1 MPWYAYLLAP
11 AAFLFHGITAAR
23 NFLFDRGL
31 IPSQK
36 SPVPTLVVGNLSV
49 GGTGKTPWVEF
60 LVRKLRDEVAVGTLS
75 RGYGRKTKGF
85 IQVLPTS
92 TAAEVGDEPLQ
103 LYTHFKEE
111 VPVFVGEDRVGA
123 TQKIQQLCPD
133 LQLLILDDAFQH
145 RNLNPDFRILLTSY
159 SSLFS
164 KDYLLPMG
172 RLRESRA
179 GAKRADVVVVT
190 KCPAKLSQ
198 DEKNKLVEDLA
209 PFLNSEADL
218 FFSSLNYGRPYQVA
232 GPKQTEV
239 TAVLALAGLADNAPF
254 FTYCKQ
260 QYAVVDS
267 FSFPDH
273 YAYKP
278 EDAARIL
285 EVLGQEKGKNAVL
298 LTTEKDAVKLKSL
311 AATEMWSK
319 ISIFALPIQVA
330 LDPIQEEQLL
340 QRLRKNLLHP

>member
-11 AAFLFHGITAAR
+11 AAFLFQGITAVR

-31 IPSQK
+31 IRSQK
-36 SPVPTLVVGNLSV
+36 SPIPTLVVGNLSV

-60 LVRKLRDEVAVGTLS
+60 LVRQLRNEVALATLS
-75 RGYGRKTKGF
+75 RGYGRITTGF
-85 IQVLPTS
+85 GQVLPTS

-103 LYTHFKEE
+103 LYTNFNGEL
-111 VPVFVGEDRVGA
+111 PVFVGEDRVGA
-123 TQKIQQLCPD
+123 TQKIQQLRPN

-145 RNLNPDFRILLTSY
+145 RKLNPDFRIVLTPY
-159 SSLFS
+159 SSPFS

-179 GAKRADVVVVT
+179 GAKRAEVVVMT
-190 KCPAKLSQ
+190 KCPADLSQ
-198 DEKNKLVEDLA
+198 DEKIKLAGELA
-209 PFLNSEADL
+209 PYLNSEADL
-218 FFSSLNYGRPYQVA
+218 FFSSLTYGKPYQVS
-232 GPKQTEV
+232 GPKQTDF
-239 TAVLALAGLADNAPF
+239 TAVIALAGLADNGPF
-254 FTYCKQ
+254 LAYCKQ
-260 QYAVVDS
+260 QYAVIDS
-267 FSFPDH
+267 FSFSDH

-278 EDAARIL
+278 EDATRIL

-319 ISIFALPIQVA
+319 IPIFALPIQVA
-330 LDPIQEEQLL
+330 LDPSQEAQLL

>member
-31 IPSQK
+31 IRSQK
-36 SPVPTLVVGNLSV
+36 SPIPTLVVGNLSV

-75 RGYGRKTKGF
+75 RGYGRSTKGF
-85 IQVLPTS
+85 IQLFLSS

-103 LYTHFKEE
+103 LYTQFKEE
-111 VPVFVGEDRVGA
+111 IPVFVGEDRVGA
-123 TQKIQQLCPD
+123 TQKIQQLRPE

-145 RNLNPDFRILLTSY
+145 RKLNPDFRIVLTSY
-159 SSLFS
+159 NSPFS

-172 RLRESRA
+172 KLRESRV
-179 GAKRADVVVVT
+179 GAKRAEVVVVT
-190 KCPAKLSQ
+190 KCPAELSQ
-198 DEKNKLVEDLA
+198 DEKNKLAQELA
-209 PFLNSEADL
+209 PYLNSEADL
-218 FFSSLNYGRPYQVA
+218 FFSSLNYGSPYYVA
-232 GPKQTEV
+232 GPKQTEITEV
-239 TAVLALAGLADNAPF
+239 IALAGLADNAPF

-260 QYAVVDS
+260 QYALIHS

-273 YAYKP
+273 YAYRP
-278 EDAARIL
+278 EDATRIL
-285 EVLGQEKGKNAVL
+285 EVLGQDKGQHAVL

-330 LDPIQEEQLL
+330 LDPIQEAKLL

>member
-11 AAFLFHGITAAR
+11 AAFLFHGITSVR
-23 NFLFDRGL
+23 NFLFNRGL

-36 SPVPTLVVGNLSV
+36 SPIPTLVVGNLSV

-60 LVRKLRDEVAVGTLS
+60 LIRKLRGEVAIGTLS

-85 IQVLPTS
+85 LQVLPPS

-103 LYTHFKEE
+103 LYTQFKEE
-111 VPVFVGEDRVGA
+111 IPVFVGEDRVGA
-123 TQKIQQLCPD
+123 TQKIQQLWPN

-145 RNLNPDFRILLTSY
+145 RKLNSDFRIILTPY
-159 SSLFS
+159 STPFS

-172 RLRESRA
+172 RLRESRS

-190 KCPAKLSQ
+190 KCPAELSQ
-198 DEKNKLVEDLA
+198 HEKTELA
-209 PFLNSEADL
+209 KGIAPYLNPEADL
-218 FFSSLNYGRPYQVA
+218 FFSTLTYGKPYQVA
-232 GPKQTEV
+232 GPTQTQFSTV
-239 TAVLALAGLADNAPF
+239 IALAGLADNEPF
-254 FTYCKQ
+254 LNYCKQ

-267 FSFPDH
+267 YSFPDH
-273 YAYKP
+273 YDYRP
-278 EDAARIL
+278 EDAARIM
-285 EVLGQEKGKNAVL
+285 EVLYQKKGKNVVL
-298 LTTEKDAVKLKSL
+298 LTTEKDAVKLKTL

-330 LDPIQEEQLL
+330 LESNQEEQLL
-340 QRLRKNLLHP
+340 QRLRKTLLHP

>member
-31 IPSQK
+31 IRSQK
-36 SPVPTLVVGNLSV
+36 SPIPTLVVGNLSV

-75 RGYGRKTKGF
+75 RGYGRKTQGF
-85 IQVLPTS
+85 IQVLPSS

-103 LYTHFKEE
+103 LYTQFKEE
-111 VPVFVGEDRVGA
+111 IPVFVGEDRVGA
-123 TQKIQQLCPD
+123 TQKIQQLRPN

-145 RNLNPDFRILLTSY
+145 RKLNSDFRIVLTPY
-159 SSLFS
+159 SSPFF

-172 RLRESRA
+172 RLRESRV

-190 KCPAKLSQ
+190 KCPAELSQ
-198 DEKNKLVEDLA
+198 DEKNKLAEELA
-209 PFLNSEADL
+209 PYLNPETDL
-218 FFSSLNYGRPYQVA
+218 FFSSLNYGSPYQVA
-232 GPKQTEV
+232 GPKQTEITEV
-239 TAVLALAGLADNAPF
+239 IALAGLADNAPF

-260 QYAVVDS
+260 QYALIDS

-278 EDAARIL
+278 EDSAQIL
-285 EVLGQEKGKNAVL
+285 EVLGQEKAKNAVL

-311 AATEMWSK
+311 AATEMWPK

-330 LDPIQEEQLL
+330 LDPIQEAKLL

>member
-31 IPSQK
+31 IRSQK
-36 SPVPTLVVGNLSV
+36 SSIPTLIVGNLSV

-60 LVRKLRDEVAVGTLS
+60 LVRKLRNEVALGTLS
-75 RGYGRKTKGF
+75 RGYGRSTKGF
-85 IQVLPTS
+85 IQLFPSS

-103 LYTHFKEE
+103 LYTQFKQEI
-111 VPVFVGEDRVGA
+111 PVFVGEDRVGA
-123 TQKIQQLCPD
+123 TQKIQQLRPD

-145 RNLNPDFRILLTSY
+145 RKLNPDFRIVLTPY
-159 SSLFS
+159 SSPFS
-164 KDYLLPMG
+164 QDYLLPMG

-179 GAKRADVVVVT
+179 GAKRAEVVVVT
-190 KCPAKLSQ
+190 KCPFELSQ
-198 DEKNKLVEDLA
+198 DEKNKLAEDLV
-209 PFLNSEADL
+209 PYLNSEADL
-218 FFSSLNYGRPYQVA
+218 FFSSLNYGSPYQVA
-232 GPKQTEV
+232 GPKQTDFTKV
-239 TAVLALAGLADNAPF
+239 IALSGLADNAPF
-254 FTYCKQ
+254 FAYCKK
-260 QYAVVDS
+260 QYALINS

-273 YAYKP
+273 YAYRS

-311 AATEMWSK
+311 AAIEMWSK

-330 LDPIQEEQLL
+330 LDPIQEAKLL

>member
-11 AAFLFHGITAAR
+11 AAFLFQGITAAR

-31 IPSQK
+31 LKSQK
-36 SPVPTLVVGNLSV
+36 APMPTLVVGNLSV

-60 LVRKLRDEVAVGTLS
+60 LVRQLRDEVKLATLS
-75 RGYGRKTKGF
+75 RGYGRKTTGF
-85 IQVLPTS
+85 GQVLPTS

-103 LYTHFKEE
+103 LFTHFKGEI
-111 VPVFVGEDRVGA
+111 PVFVGEDRVGA
-123 TQKIQQLCPD
+123 AQKIHELLPN
-133 LQLLILDDAFQH
+133 LQLLVLDDAFQH
-145 RNLNPDFRILLTSY
+145 RKLHPDFRIVLTPY
-159 SSLFS
+159 DSLFS

-190 KCPAKLSQ
+190 KCLAELSL
-198 DEKNKLVEDLA
+198 DEKNKLGQSLS
-209 PFLNSEADL
+209 PYLNSDAL
-218 FFSSLNYGRPYQVA
+218 LLYSSTRYGEPYQVA
-232 GPKQTEV
+232 GPVQNDF
-239 TAVLALAGLADNAPF
+239 TAVIALAGLADNGPF
-254 FTYCKQ
+254 FTFCQ
-260 QYAVVDS
+260 QQFEVVDTFS
-267 FSFPDH
+267 FSDH

-285 EVLGQEKGKNAVL
+285 EVIGQEKGQHAVL

-311 AATEMWSK
+311 ATTEMWSK
-319 ISIFALPIQVA
+319 IPIFALPIQVA
-330 LDPIQEEQLL
+330 LDPSQEAQLL

>member
-11 AAFLFHGITAAR
+11 AAFLFQGITSVR

-31 IPSQK
+31 IRSQK
-36 SPVPTLVVGNLSV
+36 SPIPALVVGNLSV

-60 LVRKLRDEVAVGTLS
+60 LVRQLRDEVKLATLS
-75 RGYGRKTKGF
+75 RGYGRKTTGF
-85 IQVLPTS
+85 GQVLPTS

-103 LYTHFKEE
+103 LYTNFNGEL
-111 VPVFVGEDRVGA
+111 PVFVGEDRVGA
-123 TQKIQQLCPD
+123 TQKIQQLRPN

-145 RNLNPDFRILLTSY
+145 RKLNPDFRIVLTPY
-159 SSLFS
+159 SSPFS

-179 GAKRADVVVVT
+179 GAKRAEVVVMT
-190 KCPAKLSQ
+190 KCPAELSQ
-198 DEKNKLVEDLA
+198 DEKNKLAGELA
-209 PFLNSEADL
+209 PYLNSEADL
-218 FFSSLNYGRPYQVA
+218 FFSSLNYGKPYQVS
-232 GPKQTEV
+232 GPKQTDF
-239 TAVLALAGLADNAPF
+239 TAVIALAGLADNGPF
-254 FTYCKQ
+254 LAYCKQ
-260 QYAVVDS
+260 QYAVIDS
-267 FSFPDH
+267 FSFSDH

-278 EDAARIL
+278 EDATRIL
-285 EVLGQEKGKNAVL
+285 KVLGQEKGKNAVL
-298 LTTEKDAVKLKSL
+298 LTTEKDAVKLKTL

-330 LDPIQEEQLL
+330 LEPSQEERLL

>member
-31 IPSQK
+31 IRSQK
-36 SPVPTLVVGNLSV
+36 SPIPTLVVGNLSV

-75 RGYGRKTKGF
+75 RGYGRNTKGF
-85 IQVLPTS
+85 IQLLPSS

-103 LYTHFKEE
+103 LYTQFKEE

-123 TQKIQQLCPD
+123 TQKIQQLRPE

-145 RNLNPDFRILLTSY
+145 RKLNPDFRIVLTPY
-159 SSLFS
+159 SSPFS
-164 KDYLLPMG
+164 QDYLLPMG

-190 KCPAKLSQ
+190 KCPADLSQ
-198 DEKNKLVEDLA
+198 EGKNKLAEELA
-209 PFLNSEADL
+209 PYLNSEADL
-218 FFSSLNYGRPYQVA
+218 FFSSLNYGSPYHVA
-232 GPKQTEV
+232 GPKQTEFTEV
-239 TAVLALAGLADNAPF
+239 IALAGLADNAPF
-254 FTYCKQ
+254 FAYCKQ
-260 QYAVVDS
+260 QYTLIDS

-273 YAYKP
+273 YAYRA
-278 EDAARIL
+278 EDATRIL
-285 EVLGQEKGKNAVL
+285 EVLGQEKAKNAVL

-319 ISIFALPIQVA
+319 ISIFALPIQVV
-330 LDPIQEEQLL
+330 LDPIQEAKLH

>member
-31 IPSQK
+31 IRSQK
-36 SPVPTLVVGNLSV
+36 SPIPTLVVGNLSV

-60 LVRKLRDEVAVGTLS
+60 LVRQLRDEVALATLS
-75 RGYGRKTKGF
+75 RGYGRKTTGF
-85 IQVLPTS
+85 GQVLPTS

-103 LYTHFKEE
+103 LYTNFNGA
-111 VPVFVGEDRVGA
+111 VPVFVGEDRVGV
-123 TQKIQQLCPD
+123 TQKIKQVLPN

-145 RNLNPDFRILLTSY
+145 RQLNPDFRIILTPY
-159 SSLFS
+159 DSLFS

-190 KCPAKLSQ
+190 KCPSELSL
-198 DEKNKLVEDLA
+198 DEKNKLAGELA
-209 PFLNSEADL
+209 PYLNSEADL
-218 FFSSLNYGRPYQVA
+218 FFSSLTYGKPYQVS
-232 GPKQTEV
+232 GPKQTDFTTV
-239 TAVLALAGLADNAPF
+239 IALAGLADNAPF
-254 FTYCKQ
+254 FAHCKQ
-260 QYAVVDS
+260 QFSVVDT
-267 FSFPDH
+267 FSFADH
-273 YAYKP
+273 YAYNP
-278 EDAARIL
+278 EDAVRIL
-285 EVLGQEKGKNAVL
+285 EVLGQEKGRNAVL

-319 ISIFALPIQVA
+319 IPIFALPIQVA
-330 LDPIQEEQLL
+330 LDPSQEEQLL

>member
-31 IPSQK
+31 IRSQK
-36 SPVPTLVVGNLSV
+36 SPIPTLVVGNLSV
-49 GGTGKTPWVEF
+49 GGTGKTPFVEF
-60 LVRKLRDEVAVGTLS
+60 LVRKLHNEVVLGTLS

-85 IQVLPTS
+85 IQVIATNFPE
-92 TAAEVGDEPLQ
+92 EVGDEPLQ
-103 LYTHFKEE
+103 LYTQFNGE
-111 VPVFVGEDRVGA
+111 VPVFVGEDRVA
-123 TQKIQQLCPD
+123 AAQKIHQLFPD

-145 RNLNPDFRILLTSY
+145 RKLIPDFRIVLTPYASP
-159 SSLFS
+159 FS

-172 RLRESRA
+172 RLRESRT

-190 KCPAKLSQ
+190 KCPAELSL
-198 DEKNKLVEDLA
+198 DEKNKLAADLA
-209 PFLNSEADL
+209 PYMHPNAAL
-218 FFSSLNYGRPYQVA
+218 FFSGTSYGKPYQVA
-232 GPKQTEV
+232 GPKQTDL
-239 TAVLALAGLADNAPF
+239 TKVLALAGLADNEPF
-254 FTYCKQ
+254 LAYCRQ
-260 QYAVVDS
+260 QYTVVDS

-273 YAYKP
+273 YAYRP
-278 EDAARIL
+278 EDAAQIL
-285 EVLGQEKGKNAVL
+285 EVLGQEKGKNSVL

-330 LDPIQEEQLL
+330 LDPTQEDKLL

>member
-31 IPSQK
+31 LKSQK
-36 SPVPTLVVGNLSV
+36 SPIPTLVVGNLSV

-60 LVRKLRDEVAVGTLS
+60 LVRQLRDEVAVGTLS
-75 RGYGRKTKGF
+75 RGYGRKTNGF
-85 IQVLPTS
+85 RQVFPNS
-92 TAAEVGDEPLQ
+92 TAVEVGDEPLQ
-103 LYTHFKEE
+103 LYTNFKEE
-111 VPVFVGEDRVGA
+111 IPVFVGEDRVGA
-123 TQKIQQLCPD
+123 TQKIQQLLPD

-145 RNLNPDFRILLTSY
+145 RKLNPDFRILLTPY
-159 SSLFS
+159 DSLFS

-172 RLRESRA
+172 RLRESRT

-190 KCPAKLSQ
+190 KCPAELSLE
-198 DEKNKLVEDLA
+198 EKNRLKQGIS
-209 PFLNSEADL
+209 PYLNAGAL
-218 FFSSLNYGRPYQVA
+218 LLYSSTSYGEPYQVA
-232 GPKQTEV
+232 GPARTSF
-239 TAVLALAGLADNAPF
+239 TSAIALAGLADNGPF

-260 QYAVVDS
+260 QFAVVDTFS
-267 FSFPDH
+267 FSDH
-273 YAYKP
+273 YAYNL
-278 EDAARIL
+278 EDAGRIM
-285 EVLGQEKGKNAVL
+285 EVLGQERGGNAVL

-319 ISIFALPIQVA
+319 IPIFALPIQVA
-330 LDPIQEEQLL
+330 LDPNQEVQLL

>member
-11 AAFLFHGITAAR
+11 AAFLFQGITAAR
-23 NFLFDRGL
+23 NLLYDRGL
-31 IPSQK
+31 LKSQK
-36 SPVPTLVVGNLSV
+36 SPIPTLVVGNLSV

-60 LVRKLRDEVAVGTLS
+60 LVRQLRDEVKIATLS
-75 RGYGRKTKGF
+75 RGYGRKTTGF
-85 IQVLPTS
+85 LQVLPTS

-103 LYTHFKEE
+103 LYTNFKEA

-123 TQKIQQLCPD
+123 TQKIQQLLPE

-145 RNLNPDFRILLTSY
+145 RKLHPDFRILLTPY
-159 SSLFS
+159 NSLFS

-190 KCPAKLSQ
+190 KCPAELSL
-198 DEKNKLVEDLA
+198 DEKNKLAQSLSPYLNADA
-209 PFLNSEADL
+209 PLL
-218 FFSSLNYGRPYQVA
+218 YSSTSYGEPYQVA
-232 GPKQTEV
+232 GPARTDV
-239 TAVLALAGLADNAPF
+239 TTVIALAGLADNGPF
-254 FTYCKQ
+254 FTFCQ
-260 QYAVVDS
+260 QKFAVIDTFS
-267 FSFPDH
+267 FSDH
-273 YAYKP
+273 YAYNP
-278 EDAARIL
+278 EDAGRIL
-285 EVLGQEKGKNAVL
+285 EVLGQERGKNAVL

-319 ISIFALPIQVA
+319 IPIFALPIQVA
-330 LDPIQEEQLL
+330 LEPNQEVQLL

>member
-11 AAFLFHGITAAR
+11 AAFLFHGITAVR

-31 IPSQK
+31 IRSQK
-36 SPVPTLVVGNLSV
+36 SPIPTLVVGNLSV

-60 LVRKLRDEVAVGTLS
+60 LVRKLRDGVAVGTLS
-75 RGYGRKTKGF
+75 RGYGRKTQGF

-103 LYTHFKEE
+103 LYIQFKEE
-111 VPVFVGEDRVGA
+111 IPVFVGEDRVGA
-123 TQKIQQLCPD
+123 TQNIQQLWPD

-145 RNLNPDFRILLTSY
+145 RKLNPDFRIVLTPY
-159 SSLFS
+159 SSPFS
-164 KDYLLPMG
+164 QDYLLPMG

-190 KCPAKLSQ
+190 KCPAELSQ
-198 DEKNKLVEDLA
+198 DEKNKLAEELA
-209 PFLNSEADL
+209 PYLNSEADL
-218 FFSSLNYGRPYQVA
+218 FFSSLTYGSPYQVA
-232 GPKQTEV
+232 GPKQTEF
-239 TAVLALAGLADNAPF
+239 TEIIALSGLADNAPF
-254 FTYCKQ
+254 FAYCKQ
-260 QYAVVDS
+260 QYALIDS

-273 YAYKP
+273 YAYRS

-285 EVLGQEKGKNAVL
+285 EVLGQEKAKNAVL

-319 ISIFALPIQVA
+319 ISIFAMPIQVA
-330 LDPIQEEQLL
+330 LDPIQEAKLL
-340 QRLRKNLLHP
+340 ERLRKNLLHP

>member
-31 IPSQK
+31 IRSQK
-36 SPVPTLVVGNLSV
+36 SPIPTLVVGNLSV

-60 LVRKLRDEVAVGTLS
+60 LVRQLRDEVKLGTLS
-75 RGYGRKTKGF
+75 RGYGRSSKGF
-85 IQVLPTS
+85 IQVLPSS

-103 LYTHFKEE
+103 LYTQFKEE
-111 VPVFVGEDRVGA
+111 IPVFVGEDRVGA
-123 TQKIQQLCPD
+123 TQKIQQLRPD

-145 RNLNPDFRILLTSY
+145 RKLSPDFRIVLTSY

-172 RLRESRA
+172 RLRESRV

-190 KCPAKLSQ
+190 KCPAELSQ
-198 DEKNKLVEDLA
+198 DEKNKLAEELA
-209 PFLNSEADL
+209 PYLNSKADF
-218 FFSSLNYGRPYQVA
+218 FFSSLNYGRPYQMA
-232 GPKQTEV
+232 GPKQPDFK
-239 TAVLALAGLADNAPF
+239 AVIALAGLADNAPF
-254 FTYCKQ
+254 LAYCKQ
-260 QYAVVDS
+260 QYAVVDTFS
-267 FSFPDH
+267 FSDH

-278 EDAARIL
+278 EDATRIL

-319 ISIFALPIQVA
+319 IPIFALPIQVA
-330 LDPIQEEQLL
+330 LDPSQEVQLL
-340 QRLRKNLLHP
+340 QRLRKNLFPT

>member
-11 AAFLFHGITAAR
+11 AAFLFQGITAAR

-31 IPSQK
+31 IRSQK
-36 SPVPTLVVGNLSV
+36 SPIPTLVVGNLSV

-60 LVRKLRDEVAVGTLS
+60 LVRQLRDEVAVGTLS
-75 RGYGRKTKGF
+75 RGYGRKTTGF
-85 IQVLPTS
+85 RQVLPTS

-103 LYTHFKEE
+103 LYTNFNGEL
-111 VPVFVGEDRVGA
+111 PVFVGEDRVGA
-123 TQKIQQLCPD
+123 TQKIQQLRPN

-145 RNLNPDFRILLTSY
+145 RKLNPDFRIVLTPY
-159 SSLFS
+159 SSPFS

-179 GAKRADVVVVT
+179 GAKRAEVVVVT
-190 KCPAKLSQ
+190 KCPAELSQ
-198 DEKNKLVEDLA
+198 DEKNKLAGELA
-209 PFLNSEADL
+209 PYLNSEADL
-218 FFSSLNYGRPYQVA
+218 FFSSLRYGKPYQVS
-232 GPKQTEV
+232 GPKQTDF
-239 TAVLALAGLADNAPF
+239 TAVIALAGLADNGPF
-254 FTYCKQ
+254 LAYCKQ
-260 QYAVVDS
+260 QYAVIDS
-267 FSFPDH
+267 FSFSDH

-278 EDAARIL
+278 EDATRIL

-298 LTTEKDAVKLKSL
+298 LTTEKDAVKLKTL

-330 LDPIQEEQLL
+330 LEPSQEERLL

>member
-31 IPSQK
+31 LKSQK
-36 SPVPTLVVGNLSV
+36 SPIPTLVVGNLSV

-60 LVRKLRDEVAVGTLS
+60 LVRQLRDEVKLATLS
-75 RGYGRKTKGF
+75 RGYGRKTTGF
-85 IQVLPTS
+85 LQVLPNS
-92 TAAEVGDEPLQ
+92 AAAEVGDEPLQ
-103 LYTHFKEE
+103 LYTNFKGA

-123 TQKIQQLCPD
+123 TQKIKQLLPN

-145 RNLNPDFRILLTSY
+145 RKLNPDFRIVLTPFD
-159 SSLFS
+159 SLFS

-179 GAKRADVVVVT
+179 GAKRADIVVVT
-190 KCPAKLSQ
+190 KCPSELSLE
-198 DEKNKLVEDLA
+198 EKNRLKQSIS
-209 PFLNSEADL
+209 PYLNAGAL
-218 FFSSLNYGRPYQVA
+218 LLYSSTSYGEPYQVA
-232 GPKQTEV
+232 GPVRTSFTSV
-239 TAVLALAGLADNAPF
+239 IALAGLADNGPF
-254 FTYCKQ
+254 FSYCKQ
-260 QYAVVDS
+260 QFSLVDTFS
-267 FSFPDH
+267 FSDH
-273 YAYKP
+273 HAYNP
-278 EDAARIL
+278 EDAEKIV
-285 EVLGQEKGKNAVL
+285 EVLGQEKGQNAVL

-319 ISIFALPIQVA
+319 IPIFALPIQVA
-330 LDPIQEEQLL
+330 LDPSQETQLL

>member
-23 NFLFDRGL
+23 NILFDRGL
-31 IPSQK
+31 IRSQK
-36 SPVPTLVVGNLSV
+36 SPIPTLVVGNLSV

-75 RGYGRKTKGF
+75 RGYGRSTKGF
-85 IQVLPTS
+85 IQALPSS

-103 LYTHFKEE
+103 LYTQFKEE

-123 TQKIQQLCPD
+123 TQKIQQLRPE

-145 RNLNPDFRILLTSY
+145 RNLNPDFRIVLTPY
-159 SSLFS
+159 SSPFS

-172 RLRESRA
+172 RLRESRM
-179 GAKRADVVVVT
+179 GAKRAEVVVVT
-190 KCPAKLSQ
+190 KCPAELSQ
-198 DEKNKLVEDLA
+198 DEKNKLAEELA
-209 PFLNSEADL
+209 PYLNSEAEL
-218 FFSSLNYGRPYQVA
+218 FFSFLTYGKPYQVA
-232 GPKQTEV
+232 GPKQSDFKSV
-239 TAVLALAGLADNAPF
+239 IALAGLADNAPF
-254 FTYCKQ
+254 LGYCKQ
-260 QYAVVDS
+260 QYVVVDS

-273 YAYKP
+273 YAYRP

>member
-31 IPSQK
+31 IGSQK
-36 SPVPTLVVGNLSV
+36 SPIPTLVVGNLSV
-49 GGTGKTPWVEF
+49 GGTGKTPFVEF
-60 LVRKLRDEVAVGTLS
+60 LVRKFRNEVALGTLS
-75 RGYGRKTKGF
+75 RGYGRKTQGF

-103 LYTHFKEE
+103 VFTHFKGEI
-111 VPVFVGEDRVGA
+111 PVFVGEDRVGA
-123 TQKIQQLCPD
+123 TQKIKQYRPD
-133 LQLLILDDAFQH
+133 LQLLVLDDAFQH
-145 RNLNPDFRILLTSY
+145 RKLNSDFRIVLTPY
-159 SSLFS
+159 STPFS

-172 RLRESRA
+172 RLRESRS

-190 KCPAKLSQ
+190 KCPAELSQ
-198 DEKNKLVEDLA
+198 AVKNKLAEELA
-209 PFLNSEADL
+209 PYLNPTTDL
-218 FFSSLNYGRPYQVA
+218 FFSSLRYGKPYQVA
-232 GPKQTEV
+232 GPSQTDFK
-239 TAVLALAGLADNAPF
+239 AVVALSGLADNAPF
-254 FTYCKQ
+254 LDYCKQ
-260 QYAVVDS
+260 QYAVVDT

-273 YAYKP
+273 NAYGA
-278 EDAARIL
+278 EDAVRIL
-285 EVLGQEKGKNAVL
+285 AVFGQKKGENIVL
-298 LTTEKDAVKLKSL
+298 LTTEKDAVKLKTL

-330 LDPIQEEQLL
+330 LEPSQEERLL

>member
-36 SPVPTLVVGNLSV
+36 SPIPTLVVGNLSV

-60 LVRKLRDEVAVGTLS
+60 LVRKLRDEVAVGILS
-75 RGYGRKTKGF
+75 RGYGRKTQGF

-103 LYTHFKEE
+103 LYTQFKEE
-111 VPVFVGEDRVGA
+111 IPVFVGEDRVGA
-123 TQKIQQLCPD
+123 TEKIQQLRPE

-145 RNLNPDFRILLTSY
+145 RKLNSDFRIVLTPY
-159 SSLFS
+159 SSPFS
-164 KDYLLPMG
+164 QDYLLPMG

-179 GAKRADVVVVT
+179 GSKRADVVVVT
-190 KCPAKLSQ
+190 KCPFELSQ
-198 DEKNKLVEDLA
+198 DEKNKLAEDLA
-209 PFLNSEADL
+209 PYLNPETDL
-218 FFSSLNYGRPYQVA
+218 FFSSLNYGSPYQVA
-232 GPKQTEV
+232 GPKQTEITEV
-239 TAVLALAGLADNAPF
+239 IALAGLADNAPF
-254 FTYCKQ
+254 FAYCRK

-273 YAYKP
+273 YAYRP
-278 EDAARIL
+278 EDATRIL

-330 LDPIQEEQLL
+330 LDPIQEAKLL
-340 QRLRKNLLHP
+340 QRLRKNLLQK